1 MMKGQEVLCPATPM
15 RTTFVTVILFALV
28 STAFCGPDT
37 ESFGPGQAIADEI
50 KAVSGAD
57 IAWIPAA
64 MLEDEAK
71 GDLGSYLKFG
81 TDEISVVS
89 LTGEQIKLALE
100 RSVNLYPTPNPSFLQ
115 VAGLEVS
122 FSKSAAP
129 DSRIRTVLVNGIE
142 LNFKQNYDVAMPITI
157 ARGGLGFF
165 TVWKKTSITRTM
177 EGTTLEK
184 VLKGKSGFVRTAR
197 WKAVD

>member
-1 MMKGQEVLCPATPM
+1 M
-15 RTTFVTVILFALV
+15 RTSFAAVILFSLV
-28 STAFCGPDT
+28 ASAFGGPDT

-50 KAVSGAD
+50 RSVAGTD

-64 MLEDEAK
+64 MLEDEGK
-71 GDLGSYLKFG
+71 GDLSTYLKFG
-81 TDEISVVS
+81 TDEISIVS

-115 VAGLEVS
+115 ISGLEVS

-142 LNFKQNYDVAMPITI
+142 LNSKQSYDVAMPITI

-184 VLKGKSGFVRTAR
+184 ILKGKSGFARTSR

>member
-1 MMKGQEVLCPATPM
+1 MSKDFLLTTKKM
-15 RTTFVTVILFALV
+15 RTSFAAVILVALV
-28 STAFCGPDT
+28 ASAFGGPDT
-37 ESFGPGQAIADEI
+37 ESFGPGQAIADEMR
-50 KAVSGAD
+50 AVAGTD

-64 MLEDEAK
+64 MLENEGK
-71 GDLGSYLKFG
+71 GDLSTYLKFG
-81 TDEISVVS
+81 TDEISIVT

-115 VAGLEVS
+115 VSGLEVS

-129 DSRIRTVLVNGIE
+129 DARIRTILVNGME
-142 LNFKQNYDVAMPITI
+142 LNLKQNYEVAMPITI

-184 VLKGKSGFVRTAR
+184 ILKGKSGFARTAR

>member
-1 MMKGQEVLCPATPM
+1 MLTIKEM
-15 RTTFVTVILFALV
+15 RTSFATVILFTLV
-28 STAFCGPDT
+28 ATAFCGPDT

-50 KAVSGAD
+50 RTVASTD

-64 MLEDEAK
+64 MLENEAK
-71 GDLGSYLKFG
+71 GDLSTYLKFG
-81 TDEISVVS
+81 TDEIAVVS
-89 LTGEQIKLALE
+89 LTGDQIKLALE

-115 VAGLEVS
+115 ISGLEVS

-129 DSRIRTVLVNGIE
+129 DSRIRTILVNGTE
-142 LNFKQNYDVAMPITI
+142 LNSKQNYDVAMPITI

-165 TVWKKTSITRTM
+165 TVWKKTSISRTL

-184 VLKGKSGFVRTAR
+184 ILKGKSGFARTAR

>member
-1 MMKGQEVLCPATPM
+1 MSKDFLLTPKKM
-15 RTTFVTVILFALV
+15 RTSFAAVILVALV
-28 STAFCGPDT
+28 ASAFGGPDT
-37 ESFGPGQAIADEI
+37 ESFGPGQSIADEMR
-50 KAVSGAD
+50 AVAGTD

-64 MLEDEAK
+64 MLENEGK
-71 GDLGSYLKFG
+71 GDLSTYLKFG
-81 TDEISVVS
+81 TDEISIVT

-115 VAGLEVS
+115 VSGLEVS

-129 DSRIRTVLVNGIE
+129 DARIRTILVNGME
-142 LNFKQNYDVAMPITI
+142 LNLKQNYEVAMPITI

-184 VLKGKSGFVRTAR
+184 ILKGKSGFARTAR

>member
-1 MMKGQEVLCPATPM
+1 M
-15 RTTFVTVILFALV
+15 RTSFASVILFALV
-28 STAFCGPDT
+28 ATAIAGPDT

-64 MLEDEAK
+64 MLENEAK
-71 GDLGSYLKFG
+71 GDLSTYLKFG
-81 TDEISVVS
+81 TDEISIVS
-89 LTGEQIKLALE
+89 LTGEQIKHALE
-100 RSVNLYPTPNPSFLQ
+100 RSVNLYPTANPSFLQ
-115 VAGLEVS
+115 ISGLEVS

-129 DSRIRTVLVNGIE
+129 DSRIRAVLVNGID
-142 LNFKQNYDVAMPITI
+142 LNLKQNYDVAMPITI

-165 TVWKKTSITRTM
+165 TVWKKTSITRTL

-184 VLKGKSGFVRTAR
+184 ILKGKSGFVRTAR
-197 WKAVD
+197 WKSVD